1 MKSIKDFKFKI
12 QFNLEERKNHFN
24 NIMMKCSNKIPVII
38 EKAPTS
44 KIKEFIKTKFLLP
57 KDMKISVLIRLI
69 RNKLD
74 ISYTTAV
81 YLIVASK
88 FVITGCELLS
98 EIYQKY
104 KDKDNFLYI
113 RYVEQLTFG

>member
-12 QFNLEERKNHFN
+12 QFNLEERKKDFD
-24 NIMMKCSNKIPVII
+24 NIMKNCTNKIPVII
-38 EKAPTS
+38 EKDPTS
-44 KIKEFIKTKFLLP
+44 KIKEIVKTKYLLP
-57 KDMKISVLIRLI
+57 KVLTMYELIRFI

-74 ISYTTAV
+74 ISYSTAI
-81 YLIVASK
+81 YLIVAYK
-88 FVITGCELLS
+88 FAITGCELLS
-98 EIYQKY
+98 EIYQKH